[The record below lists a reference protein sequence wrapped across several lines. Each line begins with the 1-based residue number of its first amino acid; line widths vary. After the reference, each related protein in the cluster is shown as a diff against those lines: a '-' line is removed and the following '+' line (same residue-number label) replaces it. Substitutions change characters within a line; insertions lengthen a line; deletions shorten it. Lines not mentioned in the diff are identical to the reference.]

1 VPGKDAP
8 SRDSVYR
15 CGSVSSKSAQSAN
28 ATNLVNG
35 VAYNVAVAAVDTYD
49 NTGPLSDL
57 ACEVPQPVTGFFKG
71 YRDAGGEGGGG
82 FCSFS
87 RHGEPL
93 TLIGVLG
100 FASYLVFRRR
110 RAA

>member
-1 VPGKDAP
+1 MTALH
-8 SRDSVYR
+8 
-15 CGSVSSKSAQSAN
+15 
-28 ATNLVNG
+28 LVNG
-35 VAYNVAVAAVDTYD
+35 VAYNVAVAAYDIYD
-49 NTGPLSDL
+49 NTGPLSAL

-71 YRDAGGEGGGG
+71 YKDAGGEAGGG

-87 RHGEPL
+87 RHREPL
-93 TLIGVLG
+93 TLVAVLG